1 MFATIDAFVMWLV
14 KQPSVPFWVGYI
26 GIAVFMRIWDA
37 LKSPGVFDDRQEESK
52 DSPMTKNYRLIAIR
66 RFCSRIACGRLS
78 LLYAQAVCS
87 SGK

>member
-1 MFATIDAFVMWLV
+1 MTV
-14 KQPSVPFWVGYI
+14 KKKV
-26 GIAVFMRIWDA
+26 RI
-37 LKSPGVFDDRQEESK
+37 PT
-52 DSPMTKNYRLIAIR
+52 MTKNYRFIAIR

>member
-52 DSPMTKNYRLIAIR
+52 DSTDDRLIAIR